1 VYACYTSCG
10 GFLSSLSLSIYIYI
24 YSFKE
29 NFFFFFF
36 FFLILEG
43 WDTKLSYL

>member
-1 VYACYTSCG
+1 MYACYTSCG
-10 GFLSSLSLSIYIYI
+10 GFLSSLSLSIYIY
-24 YSFKE
+24 SFKE
-29 NFFFFFF
+29 NFFFF